1 MFPKKID
8 KMGNLLKNIV
18 IIGIIFAIPV
28 IILIPFLLNNNYSI
42 LYSMIIIYPNGL
54 LMVAIAIQFLKM
66 FKSLEMNK
74 PFTQKNVDILK
85 KTGFLS
91 FAMSLLWIIDL
102 LIMVFIIKNTYINY
116 IIVLLFLF
124 ILFFGVG
131 IALWTLSLLWLQ
143 ATEYK
148 EENDLTI

>member
-1 MFPKKID
+1 MNIRDEIFNYAKENFGSEPEFLWQKYPDYAVLRSKKN
-8 KMGNLLKNIV
+8 KKWY
-18 IIGIIFAIPV
+18 A
-28 IILIPFLLNNNYSI
+28 LIASVPMEKLGFES
-42 LYSMIIIYPNGL
+42 S
-54 LMVAIAIQFLKM
+54 
-66 FKSLEMNK
+66 
-74 PFTQKNVDILK
+74 KNVDILK

-91 FAMSLLWIIDL
+91 FAMSFLWIIDL